1 MQGLKRFLPVIL
13 AVLAA
18 LPWLVCR
25 LLGLH
30 FIPPVTAALSGM
42 AILGAAFLLSWAAE
56 VAQLEI
62 SAALAVAILALIAV
76 LPEYSVDMYFA
87 WMAGKDPTYTQ
98 YAAANMTGANRLLIG
113 LGWSSVLL
121 LYWWKTKRPVL
132 HFERKD
138 AVELGALVIATVYC
152 SLLPIKGTLSLLDTV
167 VLIAVF
173 VMYIRATSKQGV
185 EEPELI
191 GPAEALSTLARR
203 PRRTATVAMFLY
215 AALAILVS
223 AEPFAEGLVH
233 TGTMLGI
240 DEFFL
245 VQWLAPL
252 ASEAPEFIVAAL
264 FALQG
269 RGQLGVRAM
278 ISSKVNQWTLL
289 IGMLP
294 LCYAISSGSI
304 HAMVLDHRQVQEVLL
319 TVAQSAFAI
328 AVLAKMD
335 YTIGAAVALMVL
347 FLSQLFT
354 PHLHLFFSIVYLVLT
369 VGLLIVQRQR
379 LAGAVMAVG
388 NILRPVPVAVE
399 EKEGGALQP
408 DQARL
413 P

>member
-1 MQGLKRFLPVIL
+1 MKRFLPV
-13 AVLAA
+13 VLAFLA
-18 LPWLVCR
+18 AMPWIVLR
-25 LLGLH
+25 LIGYH
-30 FIPPVTAALSGM
+30 YSPPVTAALSGL

-62 SAALAVAILALIAV
+62 SAALAVAILSLIAV

-87 WMAGKDPTYTQ
+87 WQAGKDPTYAQ

-113 LGWSSVLL
+113 LGWSTVLL
-121 LYWWKTKRPVL
+121 LYWWKSKKPVL

-138 AVELGALVIATVYC
+138 AVELGALTIATVYAF
-152 SLLPIKGTLSLLDTV
+152 LLPIKGTLSLLDSV
-167 VLIAVF
+167 ILIAIF
-173 VMYIRATSKQGV
+173 VMYIRATSRQGV

-191 GPAEALSTLARR
+191 GPAEALAALPRG
-203 PRRTATVAMFLY
+203 PRRAVTVAMFLY
-215 AALAILVS
+215 AAFAILMS
-223 AEPFAEGLVH
+223 AECFAEGLVE

-269 RGQLGVRAM
+269 RAHLGVRTM

-294 LCYAISSGSI
+294 LTYAVSTSSI
-304 HAMVLDHRQVQEVLL
+304 HPLVLDHRQVQEVLL

-328 AVLAKMD
+328 AVLANMD
-335 YTIGAAVALMVL
+335 YTVGAALALMVL
-347 FLSQLFT
+347 FVSQLLT
-354 PHLHLFFSIVYLVLT
+354 PHLHFVFSIIYLFLT
-369 VGLLIVQRQR
+369 AGLLVVQRKR
-379 LAGAVMAVG
+379 VAGVVMAVG
-388 NILRPVPVAVE
+388 NILRPGVVPAG
-399 EKEGGALQP
+399 EGETASGAP
-408 DQARL
+408 EHVTE
-413 P
+413 

>member
-1 MQGLKRFLPVIL
+1 LKRFGPIVAAFLL
-13 AVLAA
+13 AV
-18 LPWLVCR
+18 PWPVCR
-25 LLGLH
+25 LLGVG
-30 FIPPVTAALSGM
+30 FAPPVMALLSGM
-42 AILGAAFLLSWAAE
+42 AILGAAFLLCWAAE
-56 VAQLEI
+56 VAQMEI

-87 WMAGKDPTYTQ
+87 WMAGKDPGYAQ

-113 LGWSSVLL
+113 LGWSTVFL

-132 HFERKD
+132 HFEKKD

-152 SLLPIKGTLSLLDTV
+152 LLLPVKGTLSLLDTV
-167 VLIAVF
+167 VLLALF
-173 VMYIRATSKQGV
+173 AFYIRATSKQGV

-191 GPAEALSTLARR
+191 GPSEVLASMSTGVRR
-203 PRRTATVAMFLY
+203 LVTVLMFLY
-215 AALAILVS
+215 AAFAILMS
-223 AEPFAEGLVH
+223 AESFAEGLVR
-233 TGTMLGI
+233 TGIMLGI

-252 ASEAPEFIVAAL
+252 ASEAPEFIVASL

-294 LCYAISSGSI
+294 LCYAVSSGSV
-304 HAMVLDHRQVQEVLL
+304 HAMVLDHRQLQEVLL

-328 AVLAKMD
+328 VVLAKMD
-335 YTIGAAVALMVL
+335 YTLPAALALMVL
-347 FLSQLFT
+347 FLGQLFV
-354 PHLHLFFSIVYLVLT
+354 PHLHFVFSVIYLVLA
-369 VGLLIVQRQR
+369 VGLLLVQRER
-379 LAGAVMAVG
+379 AGGVAMAVG
-388 NILRPVPVAVE
+388 NILRPVPAAE
-399 EKEGGALQP
+399 GGEKEAGRMLQP
-408 DQARL
+408 GHVRL